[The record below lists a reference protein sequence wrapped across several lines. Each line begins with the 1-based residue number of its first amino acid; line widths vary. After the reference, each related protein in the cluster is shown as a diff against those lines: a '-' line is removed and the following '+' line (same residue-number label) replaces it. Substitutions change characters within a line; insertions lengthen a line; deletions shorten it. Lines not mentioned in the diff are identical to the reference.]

1 VNLLPI
7 LFLLNKGENMLQPIH
22 DRILVKPQN
31 PETKTLSGIVI
42 PDNAQEKPSRGTVVK
57 TGKGRVLENGTVVS
71 LEVKENDVVLYGKH
85 AGQQVKIGSDEYLV
99 LKEEDI
105 LGVIEE

>member
-1 VNLLPI
+1 
-7 LFLLNKGENMLQPIH
+7 MLKPIH
-22 DRILVKPQN
+22 DRILVKPSN
-31 PETKTLSGIVI
+31 PETVTKSGFII
-42 PDNAQEKPSRGTVVK
+42 PDSAQEKPNRGTVIK
-57 TGKGRVLENGTVVS
+57 TGKGRVLENGTVIS

-85 AGQQVKIGSDEYLV
+85 AGQQIKINSEEYVV